1 VQTYWQALNPPKREQ
16 TTWGAEGECSPTM
29 TWLLPTC
36 SKQEDTEVRMCRRV
50 SSALAYGALLTTLL
64 TPLSAATV
72 SGRVDLRDS
81 KDALVSKKGDYS
93 GVVVWLEPL
102 NGEQLPVPP
111 GIKARMVQKDKTFT
125 PHVLAI
131 PVGATVDF
139 PNFDPIFHNAFSNYD
154 GQLFDVGLYPPGTS
168 RSVRFNR
175 PGIVRVFCNIHASMS
190 AVIAVLA
197 TPYFDS
203 TQKNGNF
210 EIRDVP
216 PGEYRLKIF
225 HERATMPTLDGLS
238 RRIAVGTGGLVVP
251 PIAVSESGYL
261 VVPHTNKFGHDY
273 ADHDER
279 GVYPG
284 KRK

>member
-1 VQTYWQALNPPKREQ
+1 MIWP
-16 TTWGAEGECSPTM
+16 
-29 TWLLPTC
+29 LPTC
-36 SKQEDTEVRMCRRV
+36 SRYPRAY
-50 SSALAYGALLTTLL
+50 ALGLAAFLALPLT
-64 TPLSAATV
+64 AATV
-72 SGRVDLRDS
+72 SGRVELRDS
-81 KDALVSKKGDYS
+81 KDAVVSKKGDYS

-102 NGEQLPVPP
+102 NAEPLPVPQ
-111 GIKARMVQKDKTFT
+111 GVKARMVQKDKTFT

-175 PGIVRVFCNIHASMS
+175 QGIVRVFCNIHASMS

-197 TPYFDS
+197 TPYFDT
-203 TQKNGNF
+203 TQKGGNF
-210 EIRDVP
+210 EIRDVA
-216 PGEYRLKIF
+216 PGEYRLKVF
-225 HERATMPTLDGLS
+225 HERATMPTLNALS
-238 RRIAVGTGGLVVP
+238 RNITVSGNSVAVP

-261 VVPHTNKFGHDY
+261 VVPHTNKFGQDY
-273 ADHDER
+273 SDPDER

-284 KRK
+284 KRR